1 MPAGRTLLAIP
12 VYNEAAHLQTV
23 LSHARQY
30 LSDIL
35 VVDDGSTDDTP
46 RLLAL
51 ETWLTVIRHRRN
63 LGYGF
68 TRCVSGPVHDDEPRC

>member
-1 MPAGRTLLAIP
+1 MSAGQTLLAIP

-35 VVDDGSTDDTP
+35 VIDDGSTDDTP

-51 ETWLTVIRHRRN
+51 GLT
-63 LGYGF
+63 
-68 TRCVSGPVHDDEPRC
+68 